1 LKKPR
6 KARYIAPVGAKGF
19 ELILHATADPKA
31 LGAELRRLRENCL
44 VTVGDLAERMG
55 WHSQNVSRLERGGG
69 AREPTISSINL
80 YVRML
85 GFTLVIGARPKKSP
99 ANRVT
104 GNRAGGKA
112 STAPQ
117 ADVPDDDT
125 E

>member
-1 LKKPR
+1 MKKPR

-99 ANRVT
+99 ANRVS
-104 GNRAGGKA
+104 GKA
-112 STAPQ
+112 SGATQ
-117 ADVPDDDT
+117 AGVPDDDDT